1 MRNSLAH
8 KTLLNTLDRGIA
20 LQTAGINR
28 TALSYN
34 VLKLLKKSL
43 LTSKSFRE
51 LSTKALTNFLKVTRV
66 KITLHV
72 AQKSEAAIDIR
83 FLRVLLLTSPLNTL
97 ISLLTGLNSKS
108 EFSKMRSLISW
119 QTKNPSRGTSEILRN
134 LRKLA
139 TTTSTYLS
147 SNPSLEPDF
156 LATKWNLIYNAT
168 SVSFK
173 CPRNYAHAVDP

>member
-1 MRNSLAH
+1 LAH

-66 KITLHV
+66 KIILHV

-83 FLRVLLLTSPLNTL
+83 FLRVLLPLNTL

-108 EFSKMRSLISW
+108 EFSKMPSLIS
-119 QTKNPSRGTSEILRN
+119 
-134 LRKLA
+134 
-139 TTTSTYLS
+139 
-147 SNPSLEPDF
+147 
-156 LATKWNLIYNAT
+156 
-168 SVSFK
+168 
-173 CPRNYAHAVDP
+173 